1 MLPSAVASE
10 EQEEA
15 NVASSTEKTSMP
27 WGVPDAASSTHSA
40 SAQPAASQGGD
51 GGYVHGI
58 CCNWRVVACV
68 RHIQNCCA
76 CGAAY
81 MTLLMWGVCRV
92 LWMRTC
98 VLEHSLTSELF

>member
-51 GGYVHGI
+51 GGYVHGF
-58 CCNWRVVACV
+58 CCTGALLPAFGIYKTAV
-68 RHIQNCCA
+68 R
-76 CGAAY
+76 AARY
-81 MTLLMWGVCRV
+81 VGCLSCIVDANMCTR
-92 LWMRTC
+92 
-98 VLEHSLTSELF
+98 E